1 MQYKK
6 PVKEF
11 WSRQQKLT
19 LAIATPMLFTCRSLS
34 LSLTV
39 AAALIALPIG
49 QQEVAAALMTNWQF
63 DPGTNQ
69 LEVILPEGITPTFS
83 LLNQPT
89 RIIVD
94 LPNIEVGTD
103 TTQLYLEGAVRS
115 VSLSQF
121 QPGMARI
128 VLDFAPGVA
137 LTKEQVQL
145 QRIGLEN
152 HWVLRP
158 MLPETEVLNRDNMAT
173 NSPILQMPSVPPV
186 AIAIQPNNAKVSASP
201 KPPQNLTAP
210 LASRPQSRPIPLPN
224 PNSRIQPLNVPIVN
238 VPASQTR
245 RNVVPNSTY
254 TPPQSIPIPVVP
266 NYATASKP
274 LNWNENLPTRPNLP
288 LPNSNAGNVPP
299 PPSVVPTA
307 IAPNNFLPNNVLLP
321 AGTRLSLLYSGYET
335 IALDPKHDRQ
345 EVLLLQGGI
354 LDANGNMIVPPNTPV
369 IGRFETNNEGSRFVV
384 QAIYFNGVSIPLE
397 ARSERLSGERKASQR
412 SFLRN
417 SGIGGLALFVLTGF
431 TGIGLLAGAA
441 VGAAGTYATAPQPAT
456 IQPAQI
462 VQVRLTE
469 DLKY

>member
-6 PVKEF
+6 PVNEF
-11 WSRQQKLT
+11 WSNPQKLT
-19 LAIATPMLFTCRSLS
+19 LAIATPMLFACRSLS

-39 AAALIALPIG
+39 AAAFVALPIG
-49 QQEVAAALMTNWQF
+49 HQQVAAALLTNWQF
-63 DPGTNQ
+63 DPSTNQ
-69 LEVILPEGITPTFS
+69 LEVLLPEGITPTVS

-89 RIIVD
+89 QIVVD

-115 VSLSQF
+115 VTLSQF
-121 QPGMARI
+121 QPGKARI
-128 VLDFAPGVA
+128 IIDFAPGIA

-145 QRIGLEN
+145 QHIGLEN
-152 HWVLRP
+152 RWVLRP
-158 MLPETEVLNRDNMAT
+158 MLSGTEALNRDSLA
-173 NSPILQMPSVPPV
+173 NSPMPSVPIAIQSRNAPSRPPQTSTAPV
-186 AIAIQPNNAKVSASP
+186 AIRPENRPMPLQNP
-201 KPPQNLTAP
+201 KTQ
-210 LASRPQSRPIPLPN
+210 
-224 PNSRIQPLNVPIVN
+224 IQPLNVPIVSLP
-238 VPASQTR
+238 VGQTGR
-245 RNVVPNSTY
+245 DTITNSNY
-254 TPPQSIPIPVVP
+254 TPPRSIPIPVVP
-266 NYATASKP
+266 SYVTPSRP
-274 LNWNENLPTRPNLP
+274 LNWNENLPAT
-288 LPNSNAGNVPP
+288 SNIPVPSSNYGSVPP
-299 PPSVVPTA
+299 PPSAFPTA

-321 AGTRLSLLYSGYET
+321 AGSRLSLLYPGYET
-335 IALDPKHDRQ
+335 IALDPKISRQ

-354 LDANGNMIVPPNTPV
+354 VDANGNMIVPPNTPV
-369 IGRFETNNEGSRFVV
+369 IGRFETNSEGSRFVV
-384 QAIYFNGVSIPLE
+384 QAIYLNGVSIPIE
-397 ARSERLSGERKASQR
+397 AKSDRLSGERKASQR